1 MSEERPESAAAP
13 MPIRTPDQRVRV
25 FVSSTLQELAPE
37 RAAARQAIS
46 RLRLSPVLFE
56 LGARPHPPQDLYR
69 AYLAQSDI
77 FVGLYWERYGW
88 VAPTMEVSGLEDEY
102 LLSGAKPKLIYIKAP
117 APNREP
123 RLETLLG
130 RIRDDDCAAYQ
141 RFTTP
146 AELAEL
152 IENDLALLLTERFE
166 RVQQAQAAQIQ
177 QAPAPPRRPQL
188 PAQRSA
194 LVDREREST
203 ELRDLLTQDAV
214 GLVTLTGPGGAGK
227 TRLALHVAA
236 EVEEQFSDGVYF
248 VQLANLTSAD
258 QVASALVKA
267 VDARESAGSALEALQ
282 DFLRDK
288 RALLVLDNF
297 EQVVDAAPI
306 LAELLMSCP
315 RLAML
320 VTSRRALRLRG
331 EQEAPVAPLGAP
343 DPSANLPLE
352 DLVMYPAV
360 ELFVRRV
367 REAKPGFTLTR
378 ANAKAVAQICAR
390 LDGLPLAIELAAAR
404 IKVLPPAALLAR
416 LERSL
421 SLLTGGARD
430 LPARQQTMQDAI
442 SWSYD
447 QLAESEKKLFWRIA
461 VTSGGRTLE
470 AAEAIADIEG
480 DLDTLAGMESLV
492 EVNLVNQEEGPGGEP
507 RFRFLQ
513 IIREFAQERMK
524 ESGEEQA
531 LRARHAEFF
540 LNLAEEA
547 APYLTSAARWEW
559 IERLGADYWNFV
571 AALAWSLANHP
582 EWCLRLAGALG
593 WFWFV
598 RGYVADGRSWV
609 ERALAAT
616 DPAERTAERAQALHW
631 AAGLA
636 FAQGDFA
643 AAQEPDEQSVAIYR
657 ELAEQRGLAYG
668 LHLSGAIV
676 GQRGGPEALPAL
688 EESVKLFRAVGD
700 RWGLALAI
708 AGLGDGVTLTGDLA
722 RAHTLYEE
730 SLALYQEQG
739 DIWGRAT
746 VLQSLALLVWTEGDL
761 AAAGALYEESAQ
773 LARTLGDKWD
783 LARALTSAAAIA
795 LQRGDL
801 EGARAQ
807 AAEAL
812 RLWRELGNRPG
823 VALALGGLAGIAAV
837 EGDAERS
844 GRLFGVARSTL
855 ASGAAY
861 YITGGVDVEA
871 QITAA
876 RGCVDASAFDSAMEA
891 SKSRPLAAAVALAL
905 SEDQLE

>member
-1 MSEERPESAAAP
+1 

-25 FVSSTLQELAPE
+25 FVSSTLQEMAPE
-37 RAAARQAIS
+37 RATARQAIA

-88 VAPTMEVSGLEDEY
+88 VAPYMEVSGLEDEY
-102 LLSGAKPKLIYIKAP
+102 LLSDKKPKLIYIKAP

-123 RLETLLG
+123 RLDALLD

-146 AELAEL
+146 QELGEL

-166 RVQQAQAAQIQ
+166 RAQQAQMAQAAPV
-177 QAPAPPRRPQL
+177 APRRPQL

-194 LVDREREST
+194 MVDRERESA
-203 ELRDLLTQDAV
+203 DLHALLAREDV

-227 TRLALHVAA
+227 TRLALSVASKM
-236 EVEEQFSDGVYF
+236 EDQFSDGVYF

-258 QVASALVKA
+258 QVASALVKT
-267 VDARESAGSALEALQ
+267 VDARESTGGALAALQ

-288 RALLVLDNF
+288 RALLLFDNF
-297 EQVVDAAPI
+297 EQVVEAAPI
-306 LAELLMSCP
+306 LTQLLESCP
-315 RLAML
+315 HLTLL

-331 EQEAPVAPLGAP
+331 EQELPVAPLGAP
-343 DPSANLPLE
+343 DPDAAPSLAVLAA
-352 DLVMYPAV
+352 YPAV
-360 ELFVRRV
+360 DLFVRRA
-367 REAKPGFTLTR
+367 REAKPTFTLTR
-378 ANAKAVAQICAR
+378 ANARAVAQICAR

-421 SLLTGGARD
+421 PLLTGGARD

-442 SWSYD
+442 AWSYD

-470 AAEAIADIEG
+470 AAEAIANVEG
-480 DLDTLAGMESLV
+480 DLDTLTGMETLV
-492 EVNLVNQEEGPGGEP
+492 EVSLVNQEDGPGGEP
-507 RFRFLQ
+507 RFRSLQ
-513 IIREFAQERMK
+513 IIREFAQERLK
-524 ESGEEQA
+524 ESGEEPA
-531 LRARHAEFF
+531 LRERHAEFF
-540 LNLAEEA
+540 LNFAEEA

-559 IERLGADYWNFV
+559 IERLGADYWNLI
-571 AALAWSLANHP
+571 AALEWTLANRP

-609 ERALAAT
+609 ERALAAPDT
-616 DPAERTAERAQALHW
+616 AARTAERARALHW

-636 FAQGDFA
+636 FAQGDFI

-657 ELAEQRGLAYG
+657 ELGDQRGLAYG

-676 GQRGGPEALPAL
+676 GQRGGPESLPAL
-688 EESVKLFRAVGD
+688 EDSVRLFRAVGD
-700 RWGLALAI
+700 RWGLALAVS
-708 AGLGDGVTLTGDLA
+708 GLGDGVMLTGDLA

-730 SLALYQEQG
+730 SLALYQEEG

-783 LARALTSAAAIA
+783 LARALTGAAAVAI
-795 LQRGDL
+795 QHENL
-801 EGARAQ
+801 ESARAQ

-823 VALALGGLAGIAAV
+823 MALALGGLAGVAAV
-837 EGDAERS
+837 EGDAGRA
-844 GRLFGVARSTL
+844 GRLFGVAHATL
-855 ASGAAY
+855 AAGAAY

-876 RGCVDASAFDSAMEA
+876 RAHVDAAALDAAMEA
-891 SKSRPLAAAVALAL
+891 GKMQPLPEVVAFAL
-905 SEDQLE
+905 DEDQPE

>member
-1 MSEERPESAAAP
+1 

-25 FVSSTLQELAPE
+25 FVSSTLQEMAAE
-37 RAAARQAIS
+37 RAAARQAIA

-88 VAPTMEVSGLEDEY
+88 VAPNMEVSGLEDEY
-102 LLSGAKPKLIYIKAP
+102 LLSGTKPKLIYIKAP
-117 APNREP
+117 ASNRDP
-123 RLETLLG
+123 QLETLLN
-130 RIRDDDCAAYQ
+130 RIRDEDRAAYQ
-141 RFTTP
+141 RFSTP
-146 AELAEL
+146 EELGEL

-166 RVQQAQAAQIQ
+166 RAQQAQTAQAQRVPAA
-177 QAPAPPRRPQL
+177 PRRPQL

-194 LVDREREST
+194 LVDRERET
-203 ELRDLLTQDAV
+203 AELHTLLTQDDV

-236 EVEEQFSDGVYF
+236 EMEEQYPDGVYF
-248 VQLANLTSAD
+248 VQLANLTSTD

-267 VDARESAGSALEALQ
+267 VDARESAGGALEALK
-282 DFLRDK
+282 DFMRDK
-288 RALLVLDNF
+288 CALLLLDNF

-306 LAELLMSCP
+306 LAELLTTCP
-315 RLAML
+315 RLTIL

-331 EQEAPVAPLGAP
+331 EQELPVATLGAP

-352 DLVMYPAV
+352 DLAAYPAV
-360 ELFVRRV
+360 DLFVRRA
-367 REAKPGFTLTR
+367 REAKPAFALTR
-378 ANAKAVAQICAR
+378 ANAKAVAQISAR

-404 IKVLPPAALLAR
+404 IKVLPPSALLAR

-421 SLLTGGARD
+421 PLLTGGARD

-442 SWSYD
+442 AWSYD
-447 QLAESEKKLFWRIA
+447 QLVQSEKELFWRIA

-470 AAEAIADIEG
+470 AAEAIANIEG
-480 DLDTLAGMESLV
+480 GLDTLAGMATLV
-492 EVNLVNQEEGPGGEP
+492 EVNLVHQEDGPGDEP
-507 RFRFLQ
+507 RFRSLQ
-513 IIREFAQERMK
+513 IIREFAQERLK
-524 ESGEEQA
+524 ESGEEQT
-531 LRARHAEFF
+531 LRERHAEYF
-540 LNLAEEA
+540 LNFAEEA

-559 IERLGADYWNFV
+559 IDRLGADYWNFV
-571 AALAWSLANHP
+571 AALEWTLANRP
-582 EWCLRLAGALG
+582 VWCLRLAGALG

-598 RGYVADGRSWV
+598 RGYIADGRSWV

-616 DPAERTAERAQALHW
+616 DPAERAAERARALHW

-657 ELAEQRGLAYG
+657 ELDDQRGLAYG

-688 EESVKLFRAVGD
+688 EESVTLFRAVGD
-700 RWGLALAI
+700 HWGLALATS
-708 AGLGDGVTLTGDLA
+708 GLGDGAMLTGDLA
-722 RAHTLYEE
+722 RAHALYEE

-761 AAAGALYEESAQ
+761 SAAGALYEESAQ
-773 LARTLGDKWD
+773 LARALGDKWD
-783 LARALTSAAAIA
+783 LARALTSVAAIA
-795 LQRGDL
+795 LQQGDL
-801 EGARAQ
+801 NGARSQ
-807 AAEAL
+807 ASEAL

-823 VALALGGLAGIAAV
+823 MALALGGLAGVAAV
-837 EGDAERS
+837 EGDAGRA
-844 GRLFGVARSTL
+844 GRLFGVARAAL

-861 YITGGVDVEA
+861 YITSGVDVEA
-871 QITAA
+871 QIAAA
-876 RGCVDASAFDSAMEA
+876 RTHGDAAVFAVAMEIGTA
-891 SKSRPLAAAVALAL
+891 QPFADAVALAL
-905 SEDQLE
+905 GEDQPE

>member
-1 MSEERPESAAAP
+1 

-25 FVSSTLQELAPE
+25 FVSSTLQEMAPE
-37 RAAARQAIS
+37 RAVARQAVAH
-46 RLRLSPVLFE
+46 LRLSPVLFE

-88 VAPTMEVSGLEDEY
+88 VAPNMEVSGLEDEY
-102 LLSGAKPKLIYIKAP
+102 LLSGTKPKLIYIKAP
-117 APNREP
+117 APAREP
-123 RLETLLG
+123 QLETLLN

-141 RFTTP
+141 RFSTP
-146 AELAEL
+146 EELGEL

-166 RVQQAQAAQIQ
+166 RAQAQMTQTQ
-177 QAPAPPRRPQL
+177 PTPEPPRRPSL
-188 PAQRSA
+188 PAERSA
-194 LVDREREST
+194 MVDRERESA
-203 ELRDLLTQDAV
+203 ELRDVLTKDDM

-236 EVEEQFSDGVYF
+236 AMEEWFSDGVYF
-248 VQLANLTSAD
+248 VQLANLASAD

-267 VDARESAGSALEALQ
+267 VDARESAGGALEALE

-288 RALLVLDNF
+288 RTLLLLDNF

-306 LAELLMSCP
+306 LAELLAACP
-315 RLAML
+315 QLMLL

-331 EQEAPVAPLGAP
+331 EQELPVAPFSAP
-343 DPSANLPLE
+343 DPNAHLPLE
-352 DLVMYPAV
+352 DLAACPAV
-360 ELFVRRV
+360 DLFVRRA
-367 REAKPGFTLTR
+367 REAKPTFALTR
-378 ANAKAVAQICAR
+378 ANAQAVAQICAR

-404 IKVLPPAALLAR
+404 IKILPPAALLSR

-421 SLLTGGARD
+421 PLLTGGARD

-442 SWSYD
+442 AWSYD

-470 AAEAIADIEG
+470 AAEAIANIEG
-480 DLDTLAGMESLV
+480 DLDILTGMETLV
-492 EVNLVNQEEGPGGEP
+492 EVSLVNQEDGPGGEP
-507 RFRFLQ
+507 RFRSLQ
-513 IIREFAQERMK
+513 IIREYAQARLK
-524 ESGEEQA
+524 ESSEERA
-531 LRARHAEFF
+531 LRERHAEFF
-540 LNLAEEA
+540 LNFAEEA
-547 APYLTSAARWEW
+547 APYLASAARWEW
-559 IERLGADYWNFV
+559 IERLSADYWNFV
-571 AALAWSLANHP
+571 AALEWTLANRP

-598 RGYVADGRSWV
+598 RGYIADGRSWV

-616 DPAERTAERAQALHW
+616 DQTEQTAERARALHW

-643 AAQEPDEQSVAIYR
+643 SAQEPDEQSVAIYR
-657 ELAEQRGLAYG
+657 ELGDQRGLAYG

-700 RWGLALAI
+700 HWGLALATS
-708 AGLGDGVTLTGDLA
+708 GLGDGEMLTGGLA

-746 VLQSLALLVWTEGDL
+746 VLQSLALLVWTESDL
-761 AAAGALYEESAQ
+761 AAAGALYAESAQ
-773 LARTLGDKWD
+773 YARTLGDKWD

-795 LQRGDL
+795 LQQGNL
-801 EGARAQ
+801 EGARSQ

-823 VALALGGLAGIAAV
+823 MALALGGLAGVAAA
-837 EGDAERS
+837 EGDAGRA
-844 GRLFGVARSTL
+844 GRLFGVARAAL

-861 YITGGVDVEA
+861 YITGGVEVEA

-876 RGCVDASAFDSAMEA
+876 RAHLDAAAFDAVLEA
-891 SKSRPLAAAVALAL
+891 GRTQPLLEAVALAL
-905 SEDQLE
+905 GEEQPE

>member
-1 MSEERPESAAAP
+1 
-13 MPIRTPDQRVRV
+13 
-25 FVSSTLQELAPE
+25 
-37 RAAARQAIS
+37 
-46 RLRLSPVLFE
+46 
-56 LGARPHPPQDLYR
+56 
-69 AYLAQSDI
+69 
-77 FVGLYWERYGW
+77 
-88 VAPTMEVSGLEDEY
+88 
-102 LLSGAKPKLIYIKAP
+102 PKLIYIKTP

-123 RLETLLG
+123 QLETLLNH
-130 RIRDDDCAAYQ
+130 IRDDDCAAYQ

-146 AELAEL
+146 EELGEL

-166 RVQQAQAAQIQ
+166 RAQQAQVAQAQ
-177 QAPAPPRRPQL
+177 QAPAPLRRPQL
-188 PAQRSA
+188 PAERSA
-194 LVDREREST
+194 MVDRERESAD
-203 ELRDLLTQDAV
+203 LRALLERDDV

-227 TRLALHVAA
+227 TRLALHVAT
-236 EVEEQFSDGVYF
+236 EMEELFSDGVYF

-267 VDARESAGSALEALQ
+267 VDARESAGGALEALK

-288 RALLVLDNF
+288 RTLILLDNF

-306 LAELLMSCP
+306 LAELLASCP
-315 RLAML
+315 RLTLL

-331 EQEAPVAPLGAP
+331 EQELPVAPFSAP
-343 DPSANLPLE
+343 DPSANLPPE
-352 DLVMYPAV
+352 DLAAYPAV
-360 ELFVRRV
+360 DLFVRRA
-367 REAKPGFTLTR
+367 REVKPAFALTR
-378 ANAKAVAQICAR
+378 ANAKVVAQICAR

-404 IKVLPPAALLAR
+404 IKVLPPSALLAR

-421 SLLTGGARD
+421 PLLTGGARD

-442 SWSYD
+442 AWSYD
-447 QLAESEKKLFWRIA
+447 QLAESEKRLFWRIA

-470 AAEAIADIEG
+470 AAEAIANVEG
-480 DLDTLAGMESLV
+480 DLDTLTDMETLV
-492 EVNLVNQEEGPGGEP
+492 EVNLVNQEDGPGGEP
-507 RFRFLQ
+507 RFRSLQ
-513 IIREFAQERMK
+513 IIREFAQERLK

-531 LRARHAEFF
+531 LRDRHAGFF
-540 LNLAEEA
+540 LTFAEEA

-571 AALAWSLANHP
+571 AALEWTLANRS

-598 RGYVADGRSWV
+598 RGYIADGRSWV
-609 ERALAAT
+609 VRALTAT
-616 DPAERTAERAQALHW
+616 DSAERTPERARALHW

-657 ELAEQRGLAYG
+657 ALGDQRGLAYG

-688 EESVKLFRAVGD
+688 EESVKLFREVGD
-700 RWGLALAI
+700 HWGLALATS
-708 AGLGDGVTLTGDLA
+708 GLGDGAMLTGDLA

-773 LARTLGDKWD
+773 LARALGDKWD

-795 LQRGDL
+795 LQQSDL
-801 EGARAQ
+801 ARARIQ
-807 AAEAL
+807 ATEAL

-823 VALALGGLAGIAAV
+823 MALALGGLAGVAAV
-837 EGDAERS
+837 EGDAARA
-844 GRLFGVARSTL
+844 GRLFGVARAAL
-855 ASGAAY
+855 ASGLAY

-871 QITAA
+871 QIAQA
-876 RGCVDASAFDSAMEA
+876 RAHVDAAAFDAAMEA
-891 SKSRPLAAAVALAL
+891 GKMQRLADVAALAL
-905 SEDQLE
+905 GEDQAQWLPGT

>member
-1 MSEERPESAAAP
+1 MSDDRSESATAP

-25 FVSSTLQELAPE
+25 FVSSTLQEMAPE
-37 RAAARQAIS
+37 RAIARQAIA

-88 VAPTMEVSGLEDEY
+88 VAPNMEVSGLEDEY
-102 LLSGAKPKLIYIKAP
+102 LLSGTKPKLIYIKAP

-123 RLETLLG
+123 QLQGLLD
-130 RIRDDDCAAYQ
+130 RIRNDDCAAYQ

-146 AELAEL
+146 EELGEL

-166 RVQQAQAAQIQ
+166 RAQQAQTAQVQQA
-177 QAPAPPRRPQL
+177 PTPPHRPQL
-188 PAQRSA
+188 PAERSA
-194 LVDREREST
+194 MVDRERESA
-203 ELRDLLTQDAV
+203 ELRELLSREDV

-227 TRLALHVAA
+227 TRLALRVAA
-236 EVEEQFSDGVYF
+236 EMEEQFPDDVYF

-258 QVASALVKA
+258 QMASALVKA
-267 VDARESAGSALEALQ
+267 VDARESAGGALEALK

-288 RALLVLDNF
+288 RTLLLLDNF

-306 LAELLMSCP
+306 LAELLTTCP
-315 RLAML
+315 RLTLL

-331 EQEAPVAPLGAP
+331 EQELPVTTLGAP
-343 DPSANLPLE
+343 DPNANLPLE
-352 DLVMYPAV
+352 DLAAYPAV
-360 ELFVRRV
+360 DLFVRRA
-367 REAKPGFTLTR
+367 REAKPTFALTR
-378 ANAKAVAQICAR
+378 ANAKAVAQICMR

-421 SLLTGGARD
+421 PLLTGGARD

-442 SWSYD
+442 AWSYD
-447 QLAESEKKLFWRIA
+447 QLADSEKKLFWRIA

-470 AAEAIADIEG
+470 AAEAIANVEG
-480 DLDTLAGMESLV
+480 DLDTLTGMETLV
-492 EVNLVNQEEGPGGEP
+492 EVSLVNQEDGPGGEP
-507 RFRFLQ
+507 RFRSLQ
-513 IIREFAQERMK
+513 IIREYAQERLK
-524 ESGEEQA
+524 ESGEEQT
-531 LRARHAEFF
+531 LRKRHAEFF
-540 LNLAEEA
+540 LNFAEEA
-547 APYLTSAARWEW
+547 APHLTSAARWEW
-559 IERLGADYWNFV
+559 IERLGADYWNLV
-571 AALAWSLANHP
+571 AALEWTLANRP

-598 RGYVADGRSWV
+598 RGYIADGRSWV
-609 ERALAAT
+609 ERSLAAS
-616 DPAERTAERAQALHW
+616 DPAERTPEQARVLHW

-657 ELAEQRGLAYG
+657 ELGDQRGLAYG

-688 EESVKLFRAVGD
+688 EESVKLFREVGD
-700 RWGLALAI
+700 RWGLALATS
-708 AGLGDGVTLTGDLA
+708 GLGDGVMLTGDLV

-761 AAAGALYEESAQ
+761 SAASALYEESAQ
-773 LARTLGDKWD
+773 LARALGDKWD
-783 LARALTSAAAIA
+783 LARALTSAAAVT
-795 LQRGDL
+795 LQQGDL
-801 EGARAQ
+801 ERARSQ

-812 RLWRELGNRPG
+812 RLWRELGNRSG
-823 VALALGGLAGIAAV
+823 MALALGELAGVAAV
-837 EGDAERS
+837 EGDAERA
-844 GRLFGVARSTL
+844 GRLFGVSRAAL

-876 RGCVDASAFDSAMEA
+876 RAHMDAAAFDTAMETGKA
-891 SKSRPLAAAVALAL
+891 QPLADAVALAL
-905 SEDQLE
+905 GEDQLE